1 MITKGISVIIPA
13 WGDLNIVS
21 NSVLSAVRQWAPSDE
36 KYPRYEVVIVDDW
49 IEGRREDGTSKY
61 DYFLSDEFKRLYD
74 TDRVSVEILINKE
87 HKYQGESREIGF

>member
-1 MITKGISVIIPA
+1 MVTKGISVIIPA

-61 DYFLSDEFKRLYD
+61 DYFLSDEFKR
-74 TDRVSVEILINKE
+74 
-87 HKYQGESREIGF
+87 